1 MILVDGVETATVP
14 ANDRGLAYGDGVSR
28 TLEVRAGI
36 ARHWQLH
43 HAKLASDCAKL
54 EIACPS
60 AAVFTPEVA
69 RVCRAAH
76 DCTLKII
83 VSRGSGARGYR
94 YTPDT
99 PRRIVISAPLPE
111 YPPAYREQGIRVR
124 RCALRLSHQPAFAGL
139 KHLNRLENVLARAE
153 WDDPEIVEG
162 LLLDAEGNVIGGT
175 MTNLFIA
182 TMGILVTPVLD
193 RCGVAGLTRDRVL
206 QAAAARG
213 VASRVANISWRDVLD
228 ADEVLLVNSLAGAWP
243 VREIEGAVRAPG
255 PLVRAVQGWLDE
267 DDAQDH

>member
-1 MILVDGVETATVP
+1 MILVDGVESAGVP
-14 ANDRGLAYGDGVSR
+14 ASDRALAYGDGIFR
-28 TLEVRAGI
+28 TLEVRAGV

-54 EIACPS
+54 AIVCPT
-60 AAVFTPEVA
+60 AAVLTPDIV
-69 RVCRAAH
+69 RVCRAAQ

-94 YTPDT
+94 YTSDT
-99 PRRIVISAPLPE
+99 VRRIVISAPVPG
-111 YPPAYREQGIRVR
+111 YPRTYREEGIRVR
-124 RCALRLSHQPAFAGL
+124 RCALRLGHQPALAGL

-162 LLLDAEGNVIGGT
+162 LLLDAHANVIGGT

-182 TMGILVTPVLD
+182 TSGMLVTPALD

-206 QAAAARG
+206 RAAAVRG
-213 VASRVANISWRDVLD
+213 VACRVANIRWQDVLD
-228 ADEVLLVNSLAGAWP
+228 ADEVMLVNSLAGAWP
-243 VREIEGAVRAPG
+243 VREIEGAARAPG
-255 PLVRAVQGWLDE
+255 QLVRAVQCWLDD